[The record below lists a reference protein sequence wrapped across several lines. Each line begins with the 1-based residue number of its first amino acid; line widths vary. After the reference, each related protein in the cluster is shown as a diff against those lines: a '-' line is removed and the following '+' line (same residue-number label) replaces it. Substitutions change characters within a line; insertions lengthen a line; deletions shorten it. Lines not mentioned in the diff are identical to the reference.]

1 MPEAAHLSAVLGS
14 YPHTA
19 ALKSGA
25 LASPAVVLD
34 FTEIEPIHKVFAP
47 MVRRQAYDLTELAIV
62 TAIQALA
69 FGKPIVLLPIVVAS
83 RLQRGC
89 IIARKS
95 DGPIDPRSLVGRR
108 VGVRAYTQTTG
119 MWVRAALRED
129 YGFPVE
135 EIRWV
140 TRDPAH
146 VEEYLDPGFVI
157 PDESGKSLPDQL
169 RDGDIDAAILGNDL
183 PKGDE
188 FAKVIPDHRAK
199 DEAWVATHGFMPINH
214 MVAVRR
220 DTFEQSPAA
229 VRAAYKLLVQ
239 GIREAVR
246 PEGVLDPTMF
256 GIDMLRGPLAFII
269 EECRRQALIPG
280 PLDVDEVLAPAA
292 ALLEP
297 AHAS

>member
-1 MPEAAHLSAVLGS
+1 MPEPVHLSAVLGS
-14 YPHTA
+14 YPHTM
-19 ALKSGA
+19 ALKSGT
-25 LASPAVVLD
+25 LTSPDVVLD

-69 FGKPIVLLPIVVAS
+69 YGKPIVLLPLVVAS

-89 IIARKS
+89 IIARRS
-95 DGPIDPRSLVGRR
+95 DEPIDPRSLIGRK

-129 YGFPVE
+129 YKFPVE

-140 TRDPAH
+140 TSDPAH
-146 VEEYLDPGFVI
+146 VEEYQDPVFVTH
-157 PDESGKSLPDQL
+157 DETGKSLPDQL

-183 PKGDE
+183 PKGEE
-188 FAKVIPDHRAK
+188 FAKVIPDHRAM

-214 MVAVRR
+214 MVAVRQEAF
-220 DTFEQSPAA
+220 DAHPDA
-229 VRAAYKLLVQ
+229 VRGAYDLLVT
-239 GIREAVR
+239 GMREAVR
-246 PEGVLDPTMF
+246 PAGERDPTLY
-256 GIDMLRGPLAFII
+256 GVDTLREPLAFII

-280 PLDVDEVLAPAA
+280 PLDVDAILTPAA
-292 ALLEP
+292 RLLEHEP
-297 AHAS
+297 TS